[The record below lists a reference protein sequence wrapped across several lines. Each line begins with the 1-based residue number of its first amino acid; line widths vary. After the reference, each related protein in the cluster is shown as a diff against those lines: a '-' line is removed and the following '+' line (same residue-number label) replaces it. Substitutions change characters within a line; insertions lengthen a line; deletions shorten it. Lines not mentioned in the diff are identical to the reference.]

1 MKESTRAAAA
11 FMLTVLYTVWM
22 LHHHSSVQSNLIHS
36 INITLLI
43 NIWKIYRRRLDVI
56 LMQIIFC
63 VFLPTPTS
71 LHMLDIWAERVQPIL
86 GSCLHYVS
94 VPEIKQCIWG
104 WSPLRT
110 RLYQMQFSLYI
121 RAHVFDMLMKVES
134 CSESWLLHLDVTSLN
149 SGGKKSAYITSI
161 FCRPAAIQYIQHSQC
176 GSITTA
182 QKKLGKK
189 RKEKAQVSGC
199 EPCSCLLEERRKET
213 HHQLKKAGD
222 HTDSH

>member
-1 MKESTRAAAA
+1 
-11 FMLTVLYTVWM
+11 
-22 LHHHSSVQSNLIHS
+22 
-36 INITLLI
+36 
-43 NIWKIYRRRLDVI
+43 
-56 LMQIIFC
+56 MQIIFC

-189 RKEKAQVSGC
+189 RRKSTGSWMWALQLPARREAKGNSSPIKKSRWPHWFTLTHPQKLMSSLQPFYKA
-199 EPCSCLLEERRKET
+199 
-213 HHQLKKAGD
+213 KKKLNKKKPVVVI
-222 HTDSH
+222 T

>member
-1 MKESTRAAAA
+1 
-11 FMLTVLYTVWM
+11 
-22 LHHHSSVQSNLIHS
+22 
-36 INITLLI
+36 
-43 NIWKIYRRRLDVI
+43 
-56 LMQIIFC
+56 MQIIFC

-104 WSPLRT
+104 WLPLRT

-149 SGGKKSAYITSI
+149 RGKKKCIYYQYFLSP
-161 FCRPAAIQYIQHSQC
+161 CRHTIHPTQPVWVHNNCTKKVGEKKKKKHRFLDVSPAAACSKR
-176 GSITTA
+176 GERKLITN
-182 QKKLGKK
+182 
-189 RKEKAQVSGC
+189 
-199 EPCSCLLEERRKET
+199 
-213 HHQLKKAGD
+213 
-222 HTDSH
+222 